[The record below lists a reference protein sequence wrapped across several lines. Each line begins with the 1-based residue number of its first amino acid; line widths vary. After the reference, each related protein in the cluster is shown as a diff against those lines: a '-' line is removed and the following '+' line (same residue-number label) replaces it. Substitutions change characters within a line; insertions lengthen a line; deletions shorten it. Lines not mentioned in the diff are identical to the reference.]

1 MDLLLSF
8 AGRPTVLA
16 PNSGIPLGARSA
28 AIATTRAGSVRLM
41 RDEFALLR
49 GVAEEDVAELTER
62 ARRRR
67 FAAGE
72 VVFHAGDPADT
83 LHLVRSGRFAVRIT
97 TEFGSTAT
105 LNVVGPGGAFGEL
118 ALLTPDAP
126 RSATVAA
133 LEEAE
138 TLSIHQLDFNRLRT
152 RRPQTDALLV
162 GGARRARTRAVR
174 AARRGAAHPRRHARA
189 AAPARRRRRLR
200 GDRGG
205 RRRAAHAGGA
215 GVACRDIPRHRQQSP
230 ARGAGARNARA
241 LARTHDA
248 RSTPTRSPSG
258 PADRSAERS
267 HQAVADGPASSAASS
282 IRHRGSQRCP
292 SKRTGTSVHAQSP
305 HSSTSASTAHRSQ
318 SSSTASIVIR
328 T

>member
-1 MDLLLSF
+1 M
-8 AGRPTVLA
+8 GEP
-16 PNSGIPLGARSA
+16 
-28 AIATTRAGSVRLM
+28 
-41 RDEFALLR
+41 FALLA

-133 LEEAE
+133 LEDAE
-138 TLSIHQLDFNRLRT
+138 TLSIHQLDFNRLRA

-162 GGARRARTRAVR
+162 EIL
-174 AARRGAAHPRRHARA
+174 AARVRELSEQLVEALHI
-189 AAPARRRRRLR
+189 PADTRVRRRLLDVVGAYGAAEAGAVVPLTQEELASLAGTSRATVNRVLREEQGR
-200 GDRGG
+200 GTLTLSRG
-205 RRRAAHAGGA
+205 RTTLVDPGA
-215 GVACRDIPRHRQQSP
+215 LLER
-230 ARGAGARNARA
+230 ARGTFG
-241 LARTHDA
+241 
-248 RSTPTRSPSG
+248 
-258 PADRSAERS
+258 
-267 HQAVADGPASSAASS
+267 
-282 IRHRGSQRCP
+282 
-292 SKRTGTSVHAQSP
+292 
-305 HSSTSASTAHRSQ
+305 
-318 SSSTASIVIR
+318 
-328 T
+328 

>member
-1 MDLLLSF
+1 
-8 AGRPTVLA
+8 
-16 PNSGIPLGARSA
+16 
-28 AIATTRAGSVRLM
+28 M
-41 RDEFALLR
+41 REEFELLR

-97 TEFGSTAT
+97 TEFGATAT

-162 GGARRARTRAVR
+162 EVL
-174 AARRGAAHPRRHARA
+174 AARVRELSEQLVEALHI
-189 AAPARRRRRLR
+189 PADTRVRRRLLDVAGSYGAVVPLTQEELASLAGTSRATVNRVLREEQELGTLELSR
-200 GDRGG
+200 GSTTLLDPEALAKR
-205 RRRAAHAGGA
+205 
-215 GVACRDIPRHRQQSP
+215 
-230 ARGAGARNARA
+230 ARGSFG
-241 LARTHDA
+241 
-248 RSTPTRSPSG
+248 
-258 PADRSAERS
+258 
-267 HQAVADGPASSAASS
+267 
-282 IRHRGSQRCP
+282 
-292 SKRTGTSVHAQSP
+292 
-305 HSSTSASTAHRSQ
+305 
-318 SSSTASIVIR
+318 
-328 T
+328 